1 MRFQRLD
8 IPAYGPFTELR
19 LSFPSNGG
27 DLHVIYGENEA
38 GKSSL
43 LRAIRDLLFGIHRQ
57 SPDNFLHDYKNL
69 RLLGEIQNRAG
80 ERLIFQR
87 RKGTKNT
94 LLDEAGN
101 PLTDT
106 ALLPF
111 LGGVNQ
117 TYFST
122 MFGLGSSELREGAH
136 QLLKGEGE
144 IGSALFSASL
154 GGTPVQH
161 VLDALVA
168 ESEQLFKGRATA
180 NVSIRPAVN
189 RYKDLLKQSRDSMIS
204 ADAWDQLTKA
214 LNENESSK
222 DRLESEIAGIEREI
236 AWIQR
241 CEDALPSIGLLN
253 EQRRL
258 LGELPT
264 LPEVASDFTSR
275 ATAARI
281 GARESSGKAEHLTA
295 SIVRLKDQ
303 MAQCVRSPQVL
314 AQEDEL
320 DALHQGLGTYQTR
333 TEDLTGL
340 QTKLAG
346 IEPALR
352 AGMADLQ
359 IPGEP
364 DSLETLR
371 LGSAILMSCGEA
383 VNELGESR
391 RQHEESLNK
400 AGDLKRAIEE
410 QHQEMQSL
418 AETDLEKLRESLSV
432 AEMATEADKT
442 LEASR
447 IEVKSLMRKAADARA
462 LIPEAPEEL
471 DAAARLSVPSQ
482 NTIRIFRERF
492 AQHKTEQQTAE
503 RRIREEKTTMEKL
516 RAELDRLERRGE
528 LPSEDSLN
536 KAREHR
542 DHGWQLVLADWK
554 GSGTDENLDETLP
567 LEEAFPLAVTR
578 ADEIVD
584 RLRRDADVVAQ
595 AEEKR
600 FQMEAGQRKI
610 EVEIGAI
617 GELETSTKKCQE
629 EWEEAWKASGLQPRS
644 PEEMEE
650 WRENW
655 VALGDTV
662 RKLRDAEAVL
672 ETKLGR
678 IETARSALAT
688 ALADS
693 SDKAF
698 STLFDSAKSRVQSG
712 EETNGRRKTLAEQSD
727 KRRREQET
735 LAQNSTRL
743 ETKLRDA
750 RVKWESQSKEAG
762 LPENISAESGLA
774 LLHEQKQLLAKF
786 DAWKQLNGEAAEVRE
801 FLRLYEARVQAMA
814 VSLGIEAAGVLAQES
829 ALWKALREARETQAK
844 CDQIANQIQ
853 SGKSDLEDAKL
864 AEKQA
869 LIILQ
874 ELLDLSRLNTAEELE
889 PLIANLEKQSE
900 LQGRLKNL
908 RETLGGLARGGAVDE
923 FIASVQNES
932 AEELPER
939 KDDLGT
945 RKAEKKIALNGVQ
958 ATLTE
963 LHRQRGDFEK
973 AGDAAADFRQQAE
986 SAAAALRH
994 DAPRFVRLRMAAHL
1008 LQTQIERFREENQGP
1023 LLEKS
1028 GQCFAA
1034 ITRGAFAG
1042 LAAEFTDRDVPV
1054 MTGRRADGTNVP
1066 VDGMSEGTRD
1076 QLYLALRLAALER
1089 HLEEHEPMPLI
1100 LDDLLITFDDERAKA
1115 ILSQLAEFSNRTQI
1129 FLFTHHKHLLDLCQ
1143 EQLGEGAYH
1152 LHHLAA
1158 VNTRIHPI

>member
-8 IPAYGPFTELR
+8 IPAFGPFTELR
-19 LSFPSNGG
+19 LSFPSSGR
-27 DLHVIYGENEA
+27 DLHLIYGENEA

-43 LRAIRDLLFGIHRQ
+43 LRAIRDLLFGIHGQ
-57 SPDNFLHDYKNL
+57 SPDDFLHEYKKL
-69 RLLGEIQNRAG
+69 RLLGEIENRAG
-80 ERLIFQR
+80 DRLIFQR

-101 PLTDT
+101 PLVDT

-117 TYFST
+117 AYFST

-136 QLLKGEGE
+136 QLLRGEGE

-161 VLDALVA
+161 VLDALMA
-168 ESEQLFKGRATA
+168 ESERMFKGRATA

-189 RYKDLLKQSRDSMIS
+189 RYKELLKQSRDSIIS

-214 LNENESSK
+214 LNESESLK
-222 DRLESEIAGIEREI
+222 DRLESDIAGIEREI

-264 LPEVASDFTSR
+264 LPEVASDFVSR
-275 ATAARI
+275 AT
-281 GARESSGKAEHLTA
+281 GARVRASESIGKVALLTA
-295 SIVRLKDQ
+295 SIVRLEDQ
-303 MAQCVRSPQVL
+303 MAQYKPSPQVL
-314 AQEDEL
+314 AREDAL
-320 DALHQGLGTYQTR
+320 DALHLGLGTYQTKKD
-333 TEDLTGL
+333 DLTSL

-359 IPGEP
+359 IQGEP
-364 DSLETLR
+364 DSLEALR
-371 LGSAILMSCGEA
+371 LGSAILMNCQEA
-383 VNELGESR
+383 VKELSEAR
-391 RQHEESLNK
+391 RQHDESLSK
-400 AGDLKRAIEE
+400 AEDLKRVIEE
-410 QHQEMQSL
+410 QSLELQSL
-418 AETDLEKLRESLSV
+418 PETDLEKLRESLSV
-432 AEMATEADKT
+432 AEAATEADKT

-447 IEVKSLMRKAADARA
+447 IEVKSLMRKAVDARA
-462 LIPEAPEEL
+462 LILEVPEDL

-482 NTIRIFRERF
+482 NKIRIFRERF
-492 AQHKTEQQTAE
+492 AQHKSDHQAAT
-503 RRIREEKTTMEKL
+503 RRIRDEKATIEKL
-516 RAELDRLERRGE
+516 QGELDRLERRGE
-528 LPSEDSLN
+528 LPTESSLN

-542 DHGWQLVLADWK
+542 DHGWQPVLADWK
-554 GSGTDENLDETLP
+554 GTGADEELDPTLP
-567 LEEAFPLAVTR
+567 LEKAFPLAVTR

-584 RLRRDADVVAQ
+584 QLRRDADVVAQ

-600 FQMEAGQRKI
+600 FQMETGQRKI
-610 EVEIGAI
+610 ELEMGVIG
-617 GELETSTKKCQE
+617 GLEAATKQCQE
-629 EWEEAWKASGLQPRS
+629 EWEEAWKASRVQPRA

-655 VALGDTV
+655 VVLGDTV

-672 ETKLGR
+672 ETKLER

-698 STLFDSAKSRVQSG
+698 SALFDAAKSRVQRG
-712 EETNGRRKTLAEQSD
+712 EETNGRRKALAEQSN
-727 KRRREQET
+727 KRRGELET
-735 LAQNSTRL
+735 LALNSTRL
-743 ETKLRDA
+743 EKKLEEA
-750 RVKWESQSKEAG
+750 RVKWESQRKAAG
-762 LPENISAESGLA
+762 LPENISAESGLS
-774 LLHEQKQLLAKF
+774 LLQERKQLLATF
-786 DAWKQLNGEAAEVRE
+786 DTWKQLNGEAAEVRE
-801 FLRLYEARVQAMA
+801 ALLQYETRVQEMA
-814 VSLGIEAAGVLAQES
+814 VSLEIEAVEVLAQES
-829 ALWKALREARETQAK
+829 LLWKALREARETEAK
-844 CDQIANQIQ
+844 HDQIANQIQ
-853 SGKSDLEDAKL
+853 IANTDLDEAKL
-864 AEKQA
+864 AEAQA
-869 LIILQ
+869 LSNLQ
-874 ELLDLSRLNTAEELE
+874 EILDLSRLATAEELE
-889 PLIANLEKQSE
+889 PLIANLEKQSD
-900 LQGRLKNL
+900 LHGRLKNL
-908 RETLGGLARGGAVDE
+908 RETLGGLARGGAVDD
-923 FIASVQNES
+923 FITSVQNES
-932 AEELPER
+932 AEELPQR
-939 KDDLGT
+939 RDDLGT
-945 RKAEKKIALNGVQ
+945 RKAEKKAALNEVQ
-958 ATLTE
+958 ATLTD
-963 LHRQRGDFEK
+963 LHRQRREFEK

-986 SAAAALRH
+986 SAAAALRE

-1008 LQTQIERFREENQGP
+1008 LQTQIEQFRAENQGP

-1054 MTGRRADGTNVP
+1054 MTGRRPDGTNVH
-1066 VDGMSEGTRD
+1066 VEGMSEGTRD

-1100 LDDLLITFDDERAKA
+1100 LDDLLITFDDDRAKA
-1115 ILSQLAEFSNRTQI
+1115 ILSQLAELSSRTQI
-1129 FLFTHHKHLLDLCQ
+1129 FLFTHHKHLVDLCR
-1143 EQLGEGAYH
+1143 ETLGEGAFQ
-1152 LHHLAA
+1152 LHSL
-1158 VNTRIHPI
+1158 RLPGSS